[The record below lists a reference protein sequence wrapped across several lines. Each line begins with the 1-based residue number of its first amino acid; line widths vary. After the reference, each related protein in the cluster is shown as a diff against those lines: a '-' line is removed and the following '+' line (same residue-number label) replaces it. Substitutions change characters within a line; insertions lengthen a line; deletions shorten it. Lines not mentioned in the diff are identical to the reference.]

1 MQTILGSNGQIGY
14 ELAKELYKN
23 YTNELRLVSR
33 KPQKI
38 NPTDQIVSADLM
50 DFSQTKKAIEHS
62 EIVYFTVGLPM
73 DAELWETNFMKITE
87 NVIRACQEAQSKLV
101 FFDNTYMYPK
111 DRTPQKEDTSFS
123 PAGRKSLVRSKMAQL
138 VLSEMESGRLDA
150 VICRAPEF
158 YGPGKTQSITN
169 TLVLN
174 NIVHNAPVKIP
185 VNKDTLRTLIWTPD
199 ASRAMALIGNT
210 PSAYGQT
217 WHLPCDTPHS
227 FQDMIDLAEKI
238 EGKPLKYRVIP
249 LWQFKLATLFSK
261 NARELSELLPR
272 YTMDNLFVSD
282 KFKKAF
288 PHFEITTFE
297 EGIRQALVENRAG

>member
-1 MQTILGSNGQIGY
+1 
-14 ELAKELYKN
+14 
-23 YTNELRLVSR
+23 
-33 KPQKI
+33 
-38 NPTDQIVSADLM
+38 M

-111 DRTPQKEDTSFS
+111 DRTPQKEDTPFS

-210 PSAYGQT
+210 PSAYSQT

-238 EGKPLKYRVIP
+238 EDKPLKYRVIP
-249 LWQFKLATLFSK
+249 LWQFKLAKLFSK

-272 YTMDNLFVSD
+272 YTVDNLFVSD

-288 PHFEITTFE
+288 PHFKITTFE
-297 EGIRQALVENRAG
+297 EGIRKVLVENRAG

>member
-101 FFDNTYMYPK
+101 F
-111 DRTPQKEDTSFS
+111 
-123 PAGRKSLVRSKMAQL
+123 LIIL
-138 VLSEMESGRLDA
+138 
-150 VICRAPEF
+150 ICIQR
-158 YGPGKTQSITN
+158 
-169 TLVLN
+169 
-174 NIVHNAPVKIP
+174 IVHPKRKTRHFFQQAGSP
-185 VNKDTLRTLIWTPD
+185 
-199 ASRAMALIGNT
+199 SCALKWLNWF
-210 PSAYGQT
+210 Y
-217 WHLPCDTPHS
+217 
-227 FQDMIDLAEKI
+227 
-238 EGKPLKYRVIP
+238 
-249 LWQFKLATLFSK
+249 
-261 NARELSELLPR
+261 PR
-272 YTMDNLFVSD
+272 WKV
-282 KFKKAF
+282 A
-288 PHFEITTFE
+288 
-297 EGIRQALVENRAG
+297 V